1 MEFQAIPAGE
11 FRMGSRGGDPGEEPP
26 HRVRIAR
33 PFYLG
38 RVPVTQEQLAVWT
51 REQTPPDGLHED
63 RFGGWP
69 HNPAE
74 NLSWNDALAFCA
86 WLNASRRESLP
97 AGYVATLPTEA
108 EWEYACRV
116 VAIESTAE
124 GPRAVASE
132 TEYHTGDGE
141 AALGDAGWFDG
152 NSGYQPHQVGEKA
165 ANGAGLHDMHGNVW
179 EWCWDA
185 WDLDAYK
192 TRVDGV
198 TDPGS
203 RAREG
208 WLCDG
213 SSSGASQEGNPGRV
227 FRGGSWYSTAR
238 LCRSANRY
246 RRRPDYRHGDLG
258 FRVCLVPGPEGGAPG
273 GGARRDAEAQPES
286 QAAPPSTEKSAI

>member
-1 MEFQAIPAGE
+1 MRSPNHIVTLNTDVTMEFQAIPAGE
-11 FRMGSRGGDPGEEPP
+11 FRMGSCSGAPGEEPM
-26 HRVRIAR
+26 HLVRIAK

-51 REQTPPDGLHED
+51 SEQTPPDGVHEN
-63 RFGGWP
+63 RLKSQP

-74 NLSWNDALAFCA
+74 NLSWNDALAFCG
-86 WLNASRRESLP
+86 WLNEARRESLP
-97 AGYVATLPTEA
+97 VGYLATLPTEA

-132 TEYHTGDGE
+132 TEYYTGNGE
-141 AALGDAGWFDG
+141 AALDHAGWFDR
-152 NSGYQPHQVGEKA
+152 NSGYQTHLVGQKA
-165 ANGAGLHDMHGNVW
+165 ANGVGLHDMHGNVW

-208 WLCDG
+208 WLRDG
-213 SSSGASQEGNPGRV
+213 SASAAVEEGNAGRII
-227 FRGGSWYSTAR
+227 RGGSWYSTAR

-246 RRRPDYRHGDLG
+246 RRRPAYRHADVG
-258 FRVCLVPGPEGGAPG
+258 FRVGLVP
-273 GGARRDAEAQPES
+273 R
-286 QAAPPSTEKSAI
+286 